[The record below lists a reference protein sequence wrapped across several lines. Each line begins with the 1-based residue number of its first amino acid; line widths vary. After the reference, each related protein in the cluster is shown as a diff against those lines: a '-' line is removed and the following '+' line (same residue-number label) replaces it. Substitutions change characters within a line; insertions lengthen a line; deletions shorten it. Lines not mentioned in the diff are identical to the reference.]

1 MNVLKKIPFIFI
13 IFFVIVSQVQSE
25 IVKRADG
32 SQCTSQGGKCMNPKS
47 CAGTVKSGLC
57 PGGNDNKC
65 CIPIE
70 GVGSKCTY
78 NNISGTCINT
88 RHDKCSTTVVLNNC
102 PGPANVKCCLS
113 KKVTTTKNTTNN
125 NNKNKN
131 KNNNWFGSKCSYKNI
146 SGTCINTNVDKCSTT
161 LVDNKCPGPVNVKC
175 CLSKKVITT
184 TNTTK
189 KNTSNNSN
197 NKVVSKKV
205 STSTTINKKTSNNS
219 NIEGVGSKCSYKN
232 ISGKCINVRN
242 EKCGT
247 TVVLNKCPGPSNVKC
262 CLSQKVTTTTNN
274 NNGIGSK
281 CTYKNIVG
289 TCINANSDKCGTSL
303 VKGVCPGPSN
313 VQCCL
318 TKKLQTTTT
327 TTNNNKNKNTS
338 NNSNIEGVGSKC
350 SYKNISGKCINV
362 RNEKCG
368 TTVVLN
374 KCPGPSNVKC
384 CLSQKVTTTTNNN
397 NGIGSKCTYK
407 NIVGTC
413 INANSDKCGTSLVKG
428 ACPGPSNVQC
438 CLTKKLQTTTT
449 TTNNTGVS
457 VVSGT
462 AITKFEKVTRL
473 YLYMKYKLQ
482 NEYYKKFGKP
492 IYFSGKQNDMFKK
505 ALDKS
510 KSMKNGK
517 AFVIKFTFD
526 SSSIYGMTQAWV
538 KEISIYQS
546 NKNDKIY
553 RNSIIRG
560 RSYVTQFVD
569 SKGNARITGGAYNS
583 NDSISLSSVKK
594 VNDNLSSATFFA
606 ALNEGNVSIPTEGV
620 FHDSNLNG
628 LSFNI
633 DTASIG
639 GFFLNMKRDP
649 HGVYHAAFDCWQRL
663 AGYIDLYDLVFDHFT
678 EMARNKVE
686 FTYDG
691 KGFVLWAWKGDYINL
706 GAGTELGLYYR
717 NGLLNTFDLDLYAVN
732 KNRYY
737 MPMNV
742 KLTFNH
748 GVIVNYFNE
757 KNWWMTAFNPN
768 YLNVKASQLVSEFTV
783 TFDIGKGSKYHSEK
797 FNNGMFKAFC
807 DHIESKKTGD
817 ETKWKCNK
825 FNRTAT
831 LKF

>member
-1 MNVLKKIPFIFI
+1 M
-13 IFFVIVSQVQSE
+13 IVSQVQSE

-205 STSTTINKKTSNNS
+205 STSTTINKK
-219 NIEGVGSKCSYKN
+219 
-232 ISGKCINVRN
+232 
-242 EKCGT
+242 
-247 TVVLNKCPGPSNVKC
+247 
-262 CLSQKVTTTTNN
+262 
-274 NNGIGSK
+274 
-281 CTYKNIVG
+281 
-289 TCINANSDKCGTSL
+289 
-303 VKGVCPGPSN
+303 
-313 VQCCL
+313 
-318 TKKLQTTTT
+318 
-327 TTNNNKNKNTS
+327 TS